1 MSYQQDILKF
11 SLENYHPI
19 PILEKV
25 RSVRKVIIQSMNK
38 IRKEFDLHPQTFFI
52 AISLF
57 DKLVEKDWK
66 ILLNKKYQFIVSVLL
81 WISSK
86 FEEVEPLYMDDL
98 FYITEHEHS
107 KEEFLEFEQFLLKT
121 IEYKIPH
128 ITSYSILEQYKNIYP
143 TLKKKDIFKKC
154 LDTLIQKTYQENI
167 SSLSVLELIQFV
179 IN

>member
-11 SLENYHPI
+11 SLENYHPT

-25 RSVRKVIIQSMNK
+25 RSVRTVMIQSMDE
-38 IRKEFDLHPQTFFI
+38 IRKDFDLHPQTFFI

-57 DKLVEKDWK
+57 DQFVEKDWK

-86 FEEVEPLYMDDL
+86 FEEVEPLCMDDL

-107 KEEFLEFEQFLLKT
+107 KEEFLEMENLFLKT

-143 TLKKKDIFKKC
+143 ILKKKDIFKKC
-154 LDTLIQKTYQENI
+154 LDTLIQKTYQENL

>member
-11 SLENYHPI
+11 SLEKYHPT
-19 PILEKV
+19 PIWMNMYK
-25 RSVRKVIIQSMNK
+25 VRKVMLQSMNK

-66 ILLNKKYQFIVSVLL
+66 IFLNKKYQFIVSVLL

-86 FEEVEPLYMDDL
+86 FEEVEPLYFDDL
-98 FYITEHEHS
+98 FYITEHKHS
-107 KEEFLEFEQFLLKT
+107 KEEFLEFEQFILKT

-143 TLKKKDIFKKC
+143 ILKKRDIFKKC
-154 LDTLIQKTYQENI
+154 LDTLIKKTYKENL
-167 SSLSVLELIQFV
+167 SSLSVLELIQFE